1 MKRYSILLDT
11 RKIKIKIIV
20 KYPTHPPRW
29 LKLFNRPPVSKVIE
43 QLKLSHTAGG
53 CVNQYNNFG
62 NLLTVSFL
70 KMNLC
75 IHYNGSNFTPTERH
89 IHMTPKVQKFILNW
103 K

>member
-1 MKRYSILLDT
+1 MKRYSILLDI

-29 LKLFNRPPVSKVIE
+29 LKLFNRSPVSKVIE

-62 NLLTVSFL
+62 NLLTVYFKDEPMYTL
-70 KMNLC
+70 
-75 IHYNGSNFTPTERH
+75 
-89 IHMTPKVQKFILNW
+89 
-103 K
+103 